1 MATQAE
7 IKAALKALCESLTL
21 PVIGYVMI
29 DSRTAEDD
37 PEVASALQSL
47 HPQRICHGVNIC
59 LQRMTEQWGDTG
71 CRNPQTLAFKLETMR
86 PYQRRRIEGVTS
98 EQANALAIEELAQ
111 ALRVS
116 ADLGLGGLVRHQL
129 LQSSD
134 DMTIASLDGSG
145 SDASLIHFGRFELLV
160 ENEVWFENVA

>member
-1 MATQAE
+1 MADQAE
-7 IKAALKALCESLTL
+7 IKGALKSLVESLGLDT
-21 PVIGYVMI
+21 IGYVMI

-37 PEVASALQSL
+37 PEVATALQSL
-47 HPQRICHGVNIC
+47 HPRRICHGVNIC
-59 LQRMTEQWGDTG
+59 LQRLTEQWGATG

-98 EQANALAIEELAQ
+98 EAANAIAIEELAQ

-129 LQSSD
+129 LQSTD

-160 ENEVWFENVA
+160 ENEVWYEHAA